1 MNIKERMILFLVATI
16 NFTHILDFM
25 IMMPLGNHLIPY
37 FHLNTKQF
45 SWLVAAYT
53 ITAGITGF
61 FAAFFVDRYDRK
73 KVLLFAFTGFI
84 GGTFFCGSAPS
95 YILLLAARIVTGAFG
110 GIIASQVLSIVADTF
125 PYERRGLAI
134 GVIMSSVS
142 IASIFGMPLAIW
154 MANRFSW
161 HAPFILAGLIGIII
175 IPLAILYLPVMNNHV
190 REQPDKVSIIKMLSD
205 VAQNSSQ
212 ITALGLTASLMLGH
226 FIIIPF
232 VIPYLQFNVG
242 FNSDHTPLVYLVGGI
257 LTFFS
262 SPVVGKL
269 SDRFGKLRMY
279 IIFALISFVPVFL
292 ITNMSSVHYIVV
304 LSVTGTWF
312 ILSAGRSIPAQAM
325 VTNVVPPHQR
335 GSFMSFN
342 SSVQQL
348 FIGLASLL
356 AGVIVTQ
363 DASGKILHYNWLGYL
378 SISIIAGSLFLAR
391 KLSRMLFNVESI
403 NNFLKTNQ

>member
-1 MNIKERMILFLVATI
+1 
-16 NFTHILDFM
+16 
-25 IMMPLGNHLIPY
+25 
-37 FHLNTKQF
+37 
-45 SWLVAAYT
+45 
-53 ITAGITGF
+53 
-61 FAAFFVDRYDRK
+61 
-73 KVLLFAFTGFI
+73 
-84 GGTFFCGSAPS
+84 
-95 YILLLAARIVTGAFG
+95 
-110 GIIASQVLSIVADTF
+110 
-125 PYERRGLAI
+125 
-134 GVIMSSVS
+134 
-142 IASIFGMPLAIW
+142 
-154 MANRFSW
+154 
-161 HAPFILAGLIGIII
+161 
-175 IPLAILYLPVMNNHV
+175 
-190 REQPDKVSIIKMLSD
+190 
-205 VAQNSSQ
+205 
-212 ITALGLTASLMLGH
+212 MLGH

-242 FNSDHTPLVYLVGGI
+242 FNSDHTPLFYLVGGI

-279 IIFALISFVPVFL
+279 IICALISFVPVFL
-292 ITNMSSVHYIVV
+292 ITNMASVHYIVV

-378 SISIIAGSLFLAR
+378 SISIIAGSLILAR
-391 KLSRMLFNVESI
+391 KLSRTLFNLDSV
-403 NNFLKTNQ
+403 NNFLKAN